1 LIFSTSFDTMAF
13 IDLMADTPLAPACSI
28 LPKQRD
34 HMSLRFIRK
43 LLSCT
48 ALFMVGSTL
57 PLYAEIPLHQ
67 QIDALVGVG
76 NEQFEK
82 TASTP
87 ADDATFLRRVTLDLT
102 GTIPSAEAVRTFL
115 ADPSTDKRTQLVD
128 QLIASPEHARRLQY
142 VFDTMLME
150 RRPDKHVPATEW
162 RNYLRNS
169 FWDNKPWDVLVNEIL
184 TADGTDEKT
193 RPAAK
198 FLLDRELKA
207 EEVTRDLGR
216 LFLGRDLQCAQCHDH
231 PNVNDYLQRHYHGL
245 NAFLNRSYLFKNPK
259 TKKTSIGEKAEGLV
273 SFTSVFTK
281 EEGKTAP
288 RMLDLPEIPDP
299 ANVKEPY
306 KVKPAKN
313 VRSVPVYSRRLQL
326 ANAMTNPTNVAF
338 QQNIV
343 NRLWAMML
351 GRGLV
356 EPLDMWHAD
365 NPPSN
370 PKLLALLTDTLKQND
385 YDMRLLLRELALSK
399 TYQRSSHVSNEA
411 EIADETDFGIGLLKP
426 LSPEQLAW
434 SMMQATGLTENTLI
448 NLKAK
453 QIKAD
458 PKQGPQQTEEPQWQE
473 EALHTALNRNVTT
486 FVSTF
491 GTVGAQSSQFN
502 ASANQALFL
511 QNDPLVQ
518 SWLVPS
524 RNNLTARLKKLKTT
538 PQIAEE
544 LYLTVFSRYP
554 SEAETEQVAA
564 FLTDTETQSNQDLQ
578 QLVWAALSSDEFR
591 FNH

>member
-1 LIFSTSFDTMAF
+1 MNLRSIQRVVCLATLIVAVMD
-13 IDLMADTPLAPACSI
+13 
-28 LPKQRD
+28 
-34 HMSLRFIRK
+34 
-43 LLSCT
+43 
-48 ALFMVGSTL
+48 L
-57 PLYAEIPLHQ
+57 PLFAEVPLHQ
-67 QIDALVGVG
+67 QIDSLVGVG

-82 TASTP
+82 NASKP

-102 GTIPSAEAVRTFL
+102 GTIPSVDEVHAFL
-115 ADPSTDKRTQLVD
+115 NDQSTDKRTQLVD
-128 QLIASPEHARRLQY
+128 RLLASPEHARRLQY
-142 VFDTMLME
+142 FFDTMMME
-150 RRPDKHVPATEW
+150 RRRDKYIPAAQW
-162 RNYLRNS
+162 RNYLRTS
-169 FWDNKPWDVLVNEIL
+169 FSENKPWNVLVHEIL
-184 TADGTDEKT
+184 SADGTDEKT

-216 LFLGRDLQCAQCHDH
+216 VFLGRDLQCAQCHDH

-245 NAFLNRSYLFKNPK
+245 NAFLNRSYLFKDPK
-259 TKKTSIGEKAEGLV
+259 TKKASIGEKAEGLV

-288 RMLDLPEIPDP
+288 RMLDLPEIADP
-299 ANVKEPY
+299 PMPKDPY

-343 NRLWAMML
+343 NRLWAMMM

-370 PKLLALLTDTLKQND
+370 PKLLNLLTESLRKNK
-385 YDMRLLLRELALSK
+385 YNIRLMLREMALTK
-399 TYQRSSHVSNEA
+399 TYQRSSHVAKDAKIPE
-411 EIADETDFGIGLLKP
+411 ETSFSVALLKP

-434 SMMQATGLTENTLI
+434 SMMQATGLTEKTLHS
-448 NLKAK
+448 LKAK
-453 QIKAD
+453 QSKAD
-458 PKQGPQQTEEPQWQE
+458 AKKGQKKTEDPQWQE
-473 EALHTALNRNVTT
+473 EALHDALSRNVTA
-486 FVSTF
+486 FVTTF
-491 GTVGAQSSQFN
+491 GIVGAQTSQFD

-511 QNDPLVQ
+511 RNGPLLQ

-524 RNNLTARLKKLKTT
+524 KNNLTARLKKLKASD
-538 PQIAEE
+538 QIAEE
-544 LYLTVFSRYP
+544 LYLSVFSRHP
-554 SEAETEQVAA
+554 NKMEKAQVAA
-564 FLTDTETQSNQDLQ
+564 YLNETQAQSNQGLQ
-578 QLVWAALSSDEFR
+578 QLVWAALASDEFR

>member
-1 LIFSTSFDTMAF
+1 
-13 IDLMADTPLAPACSI
+13 
-28 LPKQRD
+28 
-34 HMSLRFIRK
+34 MSLRAIRQVVFSTT
-43 LLSCT
+43 LLVT
-48 ALFMVGSTL
+48 GATF
-57 PLYAEIPLHQ
+57 PLYAEVPLHQ
-67 QIDALVGVG
+67 QIDSLVGVG
-76 NEQFEK
+76 NKQFEK
-82 TASTP
+82 TASAP
-87 ADDATFLRRVTLDLT
+87 ANDATFLRRVTLDLT
-102 GTIPSAEAVRTFL
+102 GTIPTADEVRTFL
-115 ADPSTDKRTQLVD
+115 ADDATDKRTQLVD
-128 QLIASPEHARRLQY
+128 RLIASPEHARRMQY
-142 VFDTMLME
+142 FFDTMMME
-150 RRPDKHVPATEW
+150 RRPDKHIPAVAW
-162 RNYLRNS
+162 RNYLRTS
-169 FWDNKPWDVLVNEIL
+169 FLENKPWDVLVNEIL
-184 TADGTDEKT
+184 IADGTDKKT

-216 LFLGRDLQCAQCHDH
+216 VFLGRDLQCAQCHDH

-245 NAFLNRSYLFKNPK
+245 TAFLNRSYLFKDPK

-299 ANVKEPY
+299 VIPKEPY
-306 KVKPAKN
+306 KIKPAKN

-326 ANAMTNPTNVAF
+326 ANAMTNPTNIAF

-365 NPPSN
+365 NPPTN
-370 PKLLALLTDTLKQND
+370 PELLDLLTKALKQNG
-385 YDMRLLLRELALSK
+385 YNLRLIIRELALSK
-399 TYQRSSHVSNEA
+399 TYQRSSHVSEGV
-411 EIADETDFGIGLLKP
+411 EIANETSYSVGLLKP

-434 SMMQATGLTENTLI
+434 SMMQATGLTQKTLQS
-448 NLKAK
+448 LKAK

-458 PKQGPQQTEEPQWQE
+458 SKNGLKKTANPRWQE
-473 EALHTALNRNVTT
+473 EALHDALHKNVTA
-486 FVSTF
+486 FVNTF
-491 GTVGAQSSQFN
+491 GIVGAQTSRFD

-511 QNDPLVQ
+511 RNGSLIQ

-524 RNNLTARLKKLKTT
+524 KNNLTARLKKLKTS

-544 LYLTVFSRYP
+544 LYLSVFSRFP
-554 SEAETEQVAA
+554 NQTESEQVAA
-564 FLTDTETQSNQDLQ
+564 FLRDENSRTDQDLQ

>member
-1 LIFSTSFDTMAF
+1 MNLRSIQRVVCLATLIVAVMD
-13 IDLMADTPLAPACSI
+13 
-28 LPKQRD
+28 
-34 HMSLRFIRK
+34 
-43 LLSCT
+43 
-48 ALFMVGSTL
+48 L
-57 PLYAEIPLHQ
+57 PLFAEVPLHQ
-67 QIDALVGVG
+67 QIDSLVGVG

-82 TASTP
+82 NASKP

-102 GTIPSAEAVRTFL
+102 GTIPSANEVRAFL
-115 ADPSTDKRTQLVD
+115 DDQSTDKRTQLVD
-128 QLIASPEHARRLQY
+128 RLLDSPEHARRLQY
-142 VFDTMLME
+142 FFDTMMME
-150 RRPDKHVPATEW
+150 RRRDKYIPAAQW
-162 RNYLRNS
+162 RNYLRTS
-169 FWDNKPWDVLVNEIL
+169 FSENKPWNVLVHEIL
-184 TADGTDEKT
+184 SADGTDEKT

-216 LFLGRDLQCAQCHDH
+216 VFLGRDLQCAQCHDH

-245 NAFLNRSYLFKNPK
+245 NAFLNRSYLFKDPK
-259 TKKTSIGEKAEGLV
+259 TKKASIGEKAEGLV

-299 ANVKEPY
+299 KKPKEPY

-343 NRLWAMML
+343 NRLWAMMM

-370 PKLLALLTDTLKQND
+370 PKLLNLLTESLRKNK
-385 YDMRLLLRELALSK
+385 YNIRLMLREMALTK
-399 TYQRSSHVSNEA
+399 TYQRSSHVAKDAKIPE
-411 EIADETDFGIGLLKP
+411 ETSFSVALLKP

-434 SMMQATGLTENTLI
+434 SMMQATGLTEKTLHS
-448 NLKAK
+448 LKAK
-453 QIKAD
+453 QAKAD
-458 PKQGPQQTEEPQWQE
+458 AKKGQKKTEDPQWQE
-473 EALHTALNRNVTT
+473 EVLHDALSRNVTA
-486 FVSTF
+486 FVTTF
-491 GTVGAQSSQFN
+491 GIVGAQTSQFD

-511 QNDPLVQ
+511 RNGPLVQ

-524 RNNLTARLKKLKTT
+524 KNNLTARLKKLKTSD
-538 PQIAEE
+538 QIAEE
-544 LYLTVFSRYP
+544 LYLSVFSRHP
-554 SEAETEQVAA
+554 NKMEKAQVAA
-564 FLTDTETQSNQDLQ
+564 YLNETQAQANQGLQ
-578 QLVWAALSSDEFR
+578 QLVWAALASDEFR

>member
-1 LIFSTSFDTMAF
+1 MNLRSIQRVVCLATLIVAVTD
-13 IDLMADTPLAPACSI
+13 
-28 LPKQRD
+28 
-34 HMSLRFIRK
+34 
-43 LLSCT
+43 
-48 ALFMVGSTL
+48 L
-57 PLYAEIPLHQ
+57 PLFAKIPLHQ
-67 QIDALVGVG
+67 QIDSLVGVG

-82 TASTP
+82 NASKP

-102 GTIPSAEAVRTFL
+102 GTIPSVDEVRAFL
-115 ADPSTDKRTQLVD
+115 NDQSTDKRTQLVD
-128 QLIASPEHARRLQY
+128 RLLASPEHARRLQY
-142 VFDTMLME
+142 FFDTMMME
-150 RRPDKHVPATEW
+150 RRRDKYIPAAQW
-162 RNYLRNS
+162 RNYLRTS
-169 FWDNKPWDVLVNEIL
+169 FSENKPWDVLVHEIL
-184 TADGTDEKT
+184 SADGTDEKT

-216 LFLGRDLQCAQCHDH
+216 VFLGRDLQCAQCHDH

-245 NAFLNRSYLFKNPK
+245 NAFLNRSYLFKDPK
-259 TKKTSIGEKAEGLV
+259 TKKASIGEKAEGLV

-288 RMLDLPEIPDP
+288 RMLDLPEIADP
-299 ANVKEPY
+299 PMPKDPY

-343 NRLWAMML
+343 NRLWAMMM

-370 PKLLALLTDTLKQND
+370 PKLLNLLTESLRKNK
-385 YDMRLLLRELALSK
+385 YNIRLMLREMALTK
-399 TYQRSSHVSNEA
+399 TYQRSSHVAKDAKIPE
-411 EIADETDFGIGLLKP
+411 ETSFSVALLKP

-434 SMMQATGLTENTLI
+434 SMMQATGLTEKTLHS
-448 NLKAK
+448 LKAK
-453 QIKAD
+453 QSKAD
-458 PKQGPQQTEEPQWQE
+458 AKKGQKKTEDPQWQE
-473 EALHTALNRNVTT
+473 EALHDALSRNVTA
-486 FVSTF
+486 FVTTF
-491 GTVGAQSSQFN
+491 GIVGAQTSQFD

-511 QNDPLVQ
+511 RNGLLLQ

-524 RNNLTARLKKLKTT
+524 KNNLTARLKKLKTSD
-538 PQIAEE
+538 QIAEE
-544 LYLTVFSRYP
+544 LYLSVFSRHP
-554 SEAETEQVAA
+554 NKIEKAQVAA
-564 FLTDTETQSNQDLQ
+564 YLNETQAQSNQSLQ
-578 QLVWAALSSDEFR
+578 QLVWAALASDEFR

>member
-1 LIFSTSFDTMAF
+1 MNLRSIQWVVCLTTLIVAGPVS
-13 IDLMADTPLAPACSI
+13 PL
-28 LPKQRD
+28 
-34 HMSLRFIRK
+34 F
-43 LLSCT
+43 
-48 ALFMVGSTL
+48 
-57 PLYAEIPLHQ
+57 AEVPLHQ
-67 QIDALVGVG
+67 QIDSLVGVG
-76 NEQFEK
+76 NDQFEK
-82 TASTP
+82 SASKP

-102 GTIPSAEAVRTFL
+102 GTIPSADEVRAFL
-115 ADPSTDKRTQLVD
+115 ADQSTNKRTQLVD
-128 QLIASPEHARRLQY
+128 RLLASPEHARRLQY
-142 VFDTMLME
+142 FFDTMLME
-150 RRPDKHVPATEW
+150 RRPDKHVPATQW
-162 RNYLRNS
+162 RNYLRTS
-169 FWDNKPWDVLVNEIL
+169 FSENKPWDVLVHEIL
-184 TADGTDEKT
+184 SADGTDEKT

-216 LFLGRDLQCAQCHDH
+216 VFLGRDLQCAQCHDH

-245 NAFLNRSYLFKNPK
+245 NAFLNRSYLFKDPK

-273 SFTSVFTK
+273 SFTSVFTM

-288 RMLDLPEIPDP
+288 RMLDLPEIADP
-299 ANVKEPY
+299 ATPKEPY

-338 QQNIV
+338 QQNIA

-356 EPLDMWHAD
+356 EPLDMWHTD

-370 PKLLALLTDTLKQND
+370 PKLLDLLTESLRKNN
-385 YDMRLLLRELALSK
+385 YNIRLMLREMALSK
-399 TYQRSSHVSNEA
+399 TYQRSSHVANDAKIPEEA
-411 EIADETDFGIGLLKP
+411 SFSVALLKP

-434 SMMQATGLTENTLI
+434 SMMQATGLTEKTL
-448 NLKAK
+448 NSLKAK

-458 PKQGPQQTEEPQWQE
+458 AKKGQQKVEEPQWQE
-473 EALHTALNRNVTT
+473 EALHDALNRNVTA
-486 FVSTF
+486 FVTTF
-491 GTVGAQSSQFN
+491 GFVGAQTSQFD

-511 QNDPLVQ
+511 RNCPLVQ

-524 RNNLTARLKKLKTT
+524 KNNLTARLKKLKTSN
-538 PQIAEE
+538 QIAEE
-544 LYLTVFSRYP
+544 LYLSVYSRYP
-554 SEAETEQVAA
+554 TK
-564 FLTDTETQSNQDLQ
+564 TETAQVVEFLKGTPAQSNQSLQ
-578 QLVWAALSSDEFR
+578 QLVWATLASDEFR

>member
-1 LIFSTSFDTMAF
+1 MN
-13 IDLMADTPLAPACSI
+13 
-28 LPKQRD
+28 
-34 HMSLRFIRK
+34 LRFMRK
-43 LLSCT
+43 LLCCA
-48 ALFMVGSTL
+48 ALFVVGSAFPADAAT
-57 PLYAEIPLHQ
+57 PLHER
-67 QIDALVGVG
+67 IDSAVGVG

-82 TASTP
+82 TASTL

-102 GTIPSAEAVRTFL
+102 GTIPTSDEVRVFL
-115 ADPSTDKRTQLVD
+115 ADESADKRTHLVD
-128 QLIASPEHARRLQY
+128 RLLDSPEHARRMQY

-150 RRPDKHVPATEW
+150 RGPDKHVPATEW
-162 RNYLRNS
+162 QTYLRDS
-169 FWDNKPWDVLVNEIL
+169 FSENKPWDVLVTEIL

-231 PNVNDYLQRHYHGL
+231 PNVNDYLQRHYYGL
-245 NAFLNRSYLFKNPK
+245 NAFLSRSYLFKNPK
-259 TKKTSIGEKAEGLV
+259 TKKTTIGEKAEGLV

-288 RMLDLPEIPDP
+288 RMLDLPEITDP
-299 ANVKEPY
+299 EMPKEPY

-326 ANAMTNPTNVAF
+326 ADAMTNPSNVAF
-338 QQNIV
+338 QENIV
-343 NRLWAMML
+343 NRLWALMM

-356 EPLDMWHAD
+356 EPLDMWHSD

-370 PKLLALLTDTLKQND
+370 PQLLAVLTESLQQND
-385 YDMRLLLRELALSK
+385 YDMQLMLREMALSK
-399 TYQRSSHVSNEA
+399 TYQRSSHLADGA
-411 EIADETDFGIGLLKP
+411 EPAAENSFGVGLLKP
-426 LSPEQLAW
+426 LSSEQLAW
-434 SMMQATGLTENTLI
+434 SMMQATGLTANTLAG
-448 NLKAK
+448 LKAK
-453 QIKAD
+453 QIKDDA
-458 PKQGPQQTEEPQWQE
+458 KKKKESQQTEDPAWQE
-473 EALHTALNRNVTT
+473 EALHAALNRNVTT
-486 FVSTF
+486 FVRTF
-491 GTVGAQSSQFN
+491 GTVGAQSSQFD

-511 QNDPLVQ
+511 RNDPLVQ

-524 RNNLTARLKKLKTT
+524 GNNLTARLKQLKTT
-538 PQIAEE
+538 PEIAEE
-544 LYLTVFSRYP
+544 LYLSVFSRLP
-554 SEAETEQVAA
+554 GKAETEQVAA
-564 FLTDTETQSNQDLQ
+564 FLKAPQAHTDQDLQ